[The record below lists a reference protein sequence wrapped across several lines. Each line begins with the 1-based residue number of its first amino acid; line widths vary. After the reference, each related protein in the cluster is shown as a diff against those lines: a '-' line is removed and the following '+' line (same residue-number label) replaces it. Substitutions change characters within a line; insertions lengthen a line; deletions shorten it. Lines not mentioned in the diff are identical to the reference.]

1 MSYKPPKYLYFYLL
15 ILIFGITLSYFS
27 YTQLNVRDLG
37 VYNISN
43 TSDIKLNLDIKNV
56 NKLTLEIK
64 NIHQNQDKSL
74 CKSDDIYVYGTLR
87 NRINNDIVRIRIQNI
102 EVTNQLKIISKSS
115 TIEPT
120 RNYVHTPIDVI
131 SENFDCIDEVITI
144 FFEEEVNVS
153 YLLVKNTDKYKSY
166 NKIKTFNIRAY

>member
-37 VYNISN
+37 IYNISN
-43 TSDIKLNLDIKNV
+43 TSDTKLNLDIKNV
-56 NKLTLEIK
+56 NKITLEIK
-64 NIHQNQDKSL
+64 NIHQNEDKSL

-115 TIEPT
+115 SIEPT
-120 RNYVHTPIDVI
+120 RNYVHTPVVVI

-166 NKIKTFNIRAY
+166 NKIKTFNIKAY

>member
-43 TSDIKLNLDIKNV
+43 TSDTKLNLDIKNV

-87 NRINNDIVRIRIQNI
+87 NRFNNDIVRIRIQNI

-120 RNYVHTPIDVI
+120 WIYVHTPIDVI

-153 YLLVKNTDKYKSY
+153 YLLVENTDKYKSY
-166 NKIKTFNIRAY
+166 NKIKTFNIKAY

>member
-1 MSYKPPKYLYFYLL
+1 MSYKPSKYLYFYLL
-15 ILIFGITLSYFS
+15 ILIFVITLSYFS
-27 YTQLNVRDLG
+27 YTQSNVRDLG
-37 VYNISN
+37 IYNISN
-43 TSDIKLNLDIKNV
+43 TSDTKLNLDIKNV

-166 NKIKTFNIRAY
+166 NKIKTFNIKAY

>member
-1 MSYKPPKYLYFYLL
+1 MSYKPSKYLYFYLL
-15 ILIFGITLSYFS
+15 ILIFVITLSYFS
-27 YTQLNVRDLG
+27 YTQSNVRDLG
-37 VYNISN
+37 IYNISN
-43 TSDIKLNLDIKNV
+43 TSDTKLNLDIKNV

-102 EVTNQLKIISKSS
+102 EVTNQLKIISKST

-120 RNYVHTPIDVI
+120 RNYVHTPIDII

-153 YLLVKNTDKYKSY
+153 YLLVENTDKYKSY
-166 NKIKTFNIRAY
+166 NKIKTFNIKAY

>member
-37 VYNISN
+37 IYNISN
-43 TSDIKLNLDIKNV
+43 TSDTKLNLDIKNV

-120 RNYVHTPIDVI
+120 RNYVHTPIAVI

-153 YLLVKNTDKYKSY
+153 YLLVENTDKYKSY
-166 NKIKTFNIRAY
+166 NKIKTFNIKAY

>member
-27 YTQLNVRDLG
+27 STQLNVRDLG

-102 EVTNQLKIISKSS
+102 EVTNQLKIISKST

-153 YLLVKNTDKYKSY
+153 YLFVENTDKYKSY
-166 NKIKTFNIRAY
+166 NKIKTFNIKAY

>member
-1 MSYKPPKYLYFYLL
+1 VSYKPPKYLYFYLL

-37 VYNISN
+37 IYNISN
-43 TSDIKLNLDIKNV
+43 TSDTKLNLDIKNV

-166 NKIKTFNIRAY
+166 NKIKTFNIKAY

>member
-15 ILIFGITLSYFS
+15 ILIFGITLFYFS

-37 VYNISN
+37 IYNISN
-43 TSDIKLNLDIKNV
+43 TSDTKLNLDIKNV
-56 NKLTLEIK
+56 NKITLEIK
-64 NIHQNQDKSL
+64 NIHQNEDKSL
-74 CKSDDIYVYGTLR
+74 CKSDEIYVYGTLR

-115 TIEPT
+115 SIEPT
-120 RNYVHTPIDVI
+120 RNYVHTPVVVI

-166 NKIKTFNIRAY
+166 NKIKTFNIKAY

>member
-37 VYNISN
+37 IYNISN
-43 TSDIKLNLDIKNV
+43 TSDTKLNLDIKNV

-102 EVTNQLKIISKSS
+102 EVTNQLKIISKST

-166 NKIKTFNIRAY
+166 NKIKTFNIKAY

>member
-37 VYNISN
+37 IYNISN
-43 TSDIKLNLDIKNV
+43 TSDTKLNLDIKNV

-153 YLLVKNTDKYKSY
+153 YLLIKNTDKYKSY
-166 NKIKTFNIRAY
+166 NKIKTFNIKAY

>member
-43 TSDIKLNLDIKNV
+43 TSDTKLNLDIKNV

-120 RNYVHTPIDVI
+120 RNYVHTPIAVI

-153 YLLVKNTDKYKSY
+153 YLFVENTDKYKSY
-166 NKIKTFNIRAY
+166 NKIKTFNIKAY

>member
-1 MSYKPPKYLYFYLL
+1 VSYKPPKYLYFYLL
-15 ILIFGITLSYFS
+15 ILIFGITLFYFS

-37 VYNISN
+37 IYNISN
-43 TSDIKLNLDIKNV
+43 TSDTKLNLDIKNV
-56 NKLTLEIK
+56 NKITLEIK
-64 NIHQNQDKSL
+64 NIHQNEDKSL

-102 EVTNQLKIISKSS
+102 EVSNQLKIISKSS
-115 TIEPT
+115 SIEPT
-120 RNYVHTPIDVI
+120 RNYVHTPVVVI

-166 NKIKTFNIRAY
+166 NKIKTFNIKAY

>member
-37 VYNISN
+37 IYNISN
-43 TSDIKLNLDIKNV
+43 TSDTKLNLDIKNV

>member
-37 VYNISN
+37 IYNISN
-43 TSDIKLNLDIKNV
+43 TSDTKLNLDIKNV

-153 YLLVKNTDKYKSY
+153 YLLVENTDKYKSY
-166 NKIKTFNIRAY
+166 NKIKTFNIKAY

>member
-43 TSDIKLNLDIKNV
+43 TSDTKLNLDIKNV

-120 RNYVHTPIDVI
+120 RNYVHTPIAVI

-153 YLLVKNTDKYKSY
+153 YLLVENTDKYKSY
-166 NKIKTFNIRAY
+166 NKIKTFNIKAY

>member
-37 VYNISN
+37 IYNISN
-43 TSDIKLNLDIKNV
+43 TSDTKLNLDIKNV

-102 EVTNQLKIISKSS
+102 EVTNQLKIISKST

-120 RNYVHTPIDVI
+120 RNYVHTPIDII

-166 NKIKTFNIRAY
+166 NKIKTFNIKAY

>member
-15 ILIFGITLSYFS
+15 ILIFGITLFYFS

-37 VYNISN
+37 IYNISN
-43 TSDIKLNLDIKNV
+43 TSDTKLNLDIKNV
-56 NKLTLEIK
+56 NKITLEIK

-115 TIEPT
+115 SIEPT
-120 RNYVHTPIDVI
+120 RNYVHTPVVVI

-166 NKIKTFNIRAY
+166 NKIKTFNIKAY

>member
-1 MSYKPPKYLYFYLL
+1 MSYKPSKYLYFYLL

-37 VYNISN
+37 IYNISN
-43 TSDIKLNLDIKNV
+43 TSDTKLNLDIKNV

-120 RNYVHTPIDVI
+120 RNYVHTPIAVI

-166 NKIKTFNIRAY
+166 NKIKTFNIKAY

>member
-37 VYNISN
+37 IYNISN
-43 TSDIKLNLDIKNV
+43 TSDTKLNLDIKNV

-102 EVTNQLKIISKSS
+102 KVTNQLKIISKSS

-120 RNYVHTPIDVI
+120 RNYVHTPIAVI

-153 YLLVKNTDKYKSY
+153 YLFVENTDKYKSY
-166 NKIKTFNIRAY
+166 NKIKTFNIKAY

>member
-15 ILIFGITLSYFS
+15 ILIFGVTLSYFS

-37 VYNISN
+37 IYNISN
-43 TSDIKLNLDIKNV
+43 TSDTKLNLDIKNV

-87 NRINNDIVRIRIQNI
+87 NRINNYIVRIRIQNI

-120 RNYVHTPIDVI
+120 RNYVHTPIAVI

-153 YLLVKNTDKYKSY
+153 YLFVENTDKYKSY
-166 NKIKTFNIRAY
+166 NKIKTFNIKAY

>member
-37 VYNISN
+37 IYNISN
-43 TSDIKLNLDIKNV
+43 TSDTKLNLDIKNV

-64 NIHQNQDKSL
+64 NIYQNQDKSL

-102 EVTNQLKIISKSS
+102 EVTNQLKIISKST

-144 FFEEEVNVS
+144 FFEQF
-153 YLLVKNTDKYKSY
+153 
-166 NKIKTFNIRAY
+166 I

>member
-15 ILIFGITLSYFS
+15 ILIFGITLFYFS

-37 VYNISN
+37 IYNISN
-43 TSDIKLNLDIKNV
+43 TSDTKLNLDIKNV
-56 NKLTLEIK
+56 NKITLEIK
-64 NIHQNQDKSL
+64 NIHQNEDKSL

-102 EVTNQLKIISKSS
+102 EVSNQLKIISKSS
-115 TIEPT
+115 SIEPT
-120 RNYVHTPIDVI
+120 RNYVHTPVVVI

-166 NKIKTFNIRAY
+166 NKIKTFNIKAY

>member
-37 VYNISN
+37 IYNISN
-43 TSDIKLNLDIKNV
+43 TSDTKLNLDIKNV

-120 RNYVHTPIDVI
+120 RNYVHTPIAVI

-166 NKIKTFNIRAY
+166 NKIKTFNIKAY

>member
-15 ILIFGITLSYFS
+15 ILIFGITLFYFS

-37 VYNISN
+37 IYNISN
-43 TSDIKLNLDIKNV
+43 TSDTKLNLDIKNV

-64 NIHQNQDKSL
+64 NIHQNEDKSL
-74 CKSDDIYVYGTLR
+74 CKSDEIYVYGTLR

-115 TIEPT
+115 SIEPT
-120 RNYVHTPIDVI
+120 RNYVHTPVDVI

-153 YLLVKNTDKYKSY
+153 YLLVENTDKYKSY
-166 NKIKTFNIRAY
+166 NKIKTFNIKAY

>member
-37 VYNISN
+37 IYNISN
-43 TSDIKLNLDIKNV
+43 TSDTKLNLDIKNV
-56 NKLTLEIK
+56 KKLTLEIK

-153 YLLVKNTDKYKSY
+153 YLLIKNTDKYKSY
-166 NKIKTFNIRAY
+166 NKIKTFNIKAY

>member
-43 TSDIKLNLDIKNV
+43 TSDTKLNLDIKNV

-87 NRINNDIVRIRIQNI
+87 NRFNNDIVRIRIQNI
-102 EVTNQLKIISKSS
+102 EVTNQLKIISKST

-153 YLLVKNTDKYKSY
+153 YLLVENTDKYKSY
-166 NKIKTFNIRAY
+166 NKIKTLNIKAY

>member
-1 MSYKPPKYLYFYLL
+1 MSYKAPKYLFFY
-15 ILIFGITLSYFS
+15 ILFITFGITLSYFS
-27 YTQLNVRDLG
+27 YTQLNERDLG
-37 VYNISN
+37 IYNISKS
-43 TSDIKLNLDIKNV
+43 SDSKLYLDIKNV

-102 EVTNQLKIISKSS
+102 EVTNQLKIISKSTS
-115 TIEPT
+115 IEPT
-120 RNYVHTPIDVI
+120 RNYVHTPIDIV

-144 FFEEEVNVS
+144 FFEEEINIS
-153 YLLVKNTDKYKSY
+153 YLLIKNTDKYKSY
-166 NKIKTFNIRAY
+166 NKIKTFNIKAY

>member
-1 MSYKPPKYLYFYLL
+1 VSYKPPKYLYFYLL
-15 ILIFGITLSYFS
+15 ILIFGITLYYFS

-37 VYNISN
+37 IYNISN
-43 TSDIKLNLDIKNV
+43 TSDTKLNLDIKNV
-56 NKLTLEIK
+56 NKITLEIK
-64 NIHQNQDKSL
+64 NIHQNEDKSL

-153 YLLVKNTDKYKSY
+153 YLLVENTDKYKSY
-166 NKIKTFNIRAY
+166 NKIKTFNIKAY

>member
-43 TSDIKLNLDIKNV
+43 TSDTKLNLDIKNV

-166 NKIKTFNIRAY
+166 NKIKTFNIKAY

>member
-27 YTQLNVRDLG
+27 YSQLNVRDLG
-37 VYNISN
+37 IYNISN
-43 TSDIKLNLDIKNV
+43 TSDTKLNLDIKNV
-56 NKLTLEIK
+56 NKITLEIK
-64 NIHQNQDKSL
+64 NIHQNEDKSL

-120 RNYVHTPIDVI
+120 RNYVHTPIAVI

-153 YLLVKNTDKYKSY
+153 YLLVENTDKYKSY
-166 NKIKTFNIRAY
+166 NKIKTFNIKAY

>member
-120 RNYVHTPIDVI
+120 RNYVHTPIAVI

-153 YLLVKNTDKYKSY
+153 YLFVENTDKYKSY
-166 NKIKTFNIRAY
+166 NKIKTFNIKAY

>member
-27 YTQLNVRDLG
+27 YTQLNFRDLG
-37 VYNISN
+37 IYNISN
-43 TSDIKLNLDIKNV
+43 TSDTKLNLDIKNV

-166 NKIKTFNIRAY
+166 NKIKTFNIKAY

>member
-37 VYNISN
+37 IYNISN
-43 TSDIKLNLDIKNV
+43 TSDTKLNLDIKNV

-102 EVTNQLKIISKSS
+102 EVTNQLKIISKST

-120 RNYVHTPIDVI
+120 RNYVHTPIDII

-153 YLLVKNTDKYKSY
+153 YLLVENTDKYKSY
-166 NKIKTFNIRAY
+166 NKIKTFNIKAY

>member
-37 VYNISN
+37 IYNISN
-43 TSDIKLNLDIKNV
+43 TSDTKLNLDIKNV

-166 NKIKTFNIRAY
+166 NKIKTFNIKAY

>member
-15 ILIFGITLSYFS
+15 ILIFGITLFYFS

-37 VYNISN
+37 IYNISN
-43 TSDIKLNLDIKNV
+43 TSDTKLNLDIKNV
-56 NKLTLEIK
+56 NKITLEIK
-64 NIHQNQDKSL
+64 NIHQNEDKSL

-115 TIEPT
+115 SIEPT
-120 RNYVHTPIDVI
+120 RNYVHTPVVVI

-166 NKIKTFNIRAY
+166 NKIKTFNIKAY

>member
-27 YTQLNVRDLG
+27 YSQLNVRDLG
-37 VYNISN
+37 IYNISN
-43 TSDIKLNLDIKNV
+43 TSDTKLNLDIKNV

-166 NKIKTFNIRAY
+166 NKIKTFNIKAY